1 MHITSS
7 NQTSAQLQLA
17 NSFLT
22 SQRLEYRA
30 AHQKR
35 GMQAAAACT
44 NQDERTK
51 GAASRFIRGCGGV
64 ALALL
69 VGTGGIATPHYVT
82 TRDDKGYRLLDIK
95 YSERKIHA
103 DAQRAK
109 LRSSA
114 ENLAFV
120 RNTLKPPVTEL
131 ASFFGVSRQA
141 IYNWQAG
148 DPISTHNETLLQQL
162 ADATTLLHRE
172 GLTGSGSLIKRR
184 LPGGKTLLEQMQG
197 GESGESAA
205 KALIAMLQAE
215 ARQRSGI
222 THRLKGRA
230 VATSIDPSDAG
241 TPHLDE
247 QA

>member
-1 MHITSS
+1 MHIAPS

-30 AHQKR
+30 TYQKR
-35 GMQAAAACT
+35 GMQAVAACT
-44 NQDERTK
+44 NQEERAK

-82 TRDDKGYRLLDIK
+82 IRDDKGYRLLDIK

-148 DPISTHNETLLQQL
+148 DPISTHNEALLQQL

-172 GLTGSGSLIKRR
+172 GLTGGSLIKRR

-215 ARQRSGI
+215 SQQRSGI

-230 VATSIDPSDAG
+230 AATSIDPSDVGA
-241 TPHLDE
+241 PHLDE